1 MPSYYQL
8 SPFDFEVLIGGIFVN
23 LLPTNNIMR
32 LLTILSFLWLS
43 LNSFSQSS
51 NLDILDYAFRVEVN
65 DTNNVIIVG
74 ASIHIK
80 AKMDLDTIKLDLVNK
95 GFEGKGM
102 TLTSA
107 PSINNGSP
115 LKYIHSNEELFI
127 VTSDIKKDSIFR
139 LSFSYQGI
147 PANGLIIGENRH
159 GKRTFFGDH
168 WPNRAHHWLACI
180 DHPSEKAR
188 INFKVVAPDHYQ
200 CVATGKLIKTYDL
213 SDNRKLWHY
222 RSSIDLPTKVQVIGI
237 ADLTI
242 KELKSKYEFPISSW
256 VYVDDSSMISDL
268 DVAVEVVDFF
278 AGLIG
283 KYPYEKLANVQST
296 TMFGGMENAGNIFYD
311 ENDFTGKGTME
322 PLIAHEI
329 AHQWFGNSASES
341 DWEHLWLSE
350 GFATYL
356 TDIYLLNKYGIEQFN
371 SRLIKERERVIRFYE
386 RQATPIVDNNY
397 TDLMTLLNPNAYQKG
412 AWVLHML
419 RLKIGNK
426 AFFDGLRRYYEA
438 YQFNNATTDDFQA
451 IVEQSAGED
460 LDEFF
465 EQWLYTAGHPV
476 IKTFW
481 SQSKRQFNLRLNQQ
495 QKQFC
500 FNFPLDIEIVYEDG
514 TSDKKTYL
522 IDCNEHSYQWELDKG
537 KKVKNIIIDPDT
549 KLLFD
554 EL

>member
-1 MPSYYQL
+1 
-8 SPFDFEVLIGGIFVN
+8 
-23 LLPTNNIMR
+23 MR
-32 LLTILSFLWLS
+32 LLSSLSFLLFS
-43 LNSFSQSS
+43 LVGFSQSS
-51 NLDILDYAFRVEVN
+51 SLDILDYSFRVEVN
-65 DTNNVIIVG
+65 DSNDVIVVG

-80 AKMDLDTIKLDLVNK
+80 AKIDLDTIKLDLVDK
-95 GFEGKGM
+95 GSEGKGM

-115 LKYIHSNEELFI
+115 LKYIHSNEELI
-127 VTSDIKKDSIFR
+127 ILTSDIKKDSIFR

-147 PANGLIIGENRH
+147 PANGLIIGENRY

-188 INFKVVAPDHYQ
+188 INFKVVAPEHYQ

-213 SDNRKLWHY
+213 SDNKKLWYY
-222 RSSIDLPTKVQVIGI
+222 RSSIELPTKVQVVGI
-237 ADLTI
+237 ADMTI
-242 KELKSKYEFPISSW
+242 KELKSKYDFPISSW

-268 DVAVEVVDFF
+268 DVAVDVVNFF
-278 AGLIG
+278 TGLIS

-311 ENDFTGKGTME
+311 ENAFTGKGTME

-329 AHQWFGNSASES
+329 AHQWFGNSASEL

-356 TDIYLLNKYGIEQFN
+356 TDLYLLNKYGTEQFN

-386 RQATPIVDNNY
+386 RQATPIVDNTY

-419 RLKIGNK
+419 RVRVGNK

-438 YQFNNATTDDFQA
+438 YQFNNVTTDDFQA
-451 IVEQSAGED
+451 IMEQSSGED
-460 LDEFF
+460 LSEFF

-481 SQSKRQFNLRLNQQ
+481 NQSKRQFNLRINQQ
-495 QKQFC
+495 QKQIC

-514 TSDKKTYL
+514 TSEKKTYL
-522 IDCNEHSYQWELDKG
+522 IDCIEHSYQWKLDKG
-537 KKVKNIIIDPDT
+537 KNVKDIILDPDT